1 LEEIISISFND
12 SNENLLS
19 ICDVSL
25 RQRSWGGTGHF
36 GITIADGVRNACW
49 DNYAVDC

>member
-1 LEEIISISFND
+1 MFLCAS
-12 SNENLLS
+12 
-19 ICDVSL
+19 VVG
-25 RQRSWGGTGHF
+25 GGTGHF